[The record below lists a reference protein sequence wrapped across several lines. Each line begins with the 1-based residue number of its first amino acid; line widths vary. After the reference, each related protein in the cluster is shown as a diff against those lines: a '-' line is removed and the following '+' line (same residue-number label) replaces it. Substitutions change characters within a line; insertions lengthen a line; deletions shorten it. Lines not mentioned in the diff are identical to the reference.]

1 MVLKW
6 EMKGFRF
13 RPTDQEL
20 IKDYLD
26 HKNLGD
32 ETPVHEAIN
41 EIIICRFDPWD
52 LHEQSKIQ
60 SEDDK
65 VWYFFSPRVTKYS
78 NSKRANRKTKN
89 GYWKVTGR
97 DRCIKGKNQK
107 VIGTKKTLVFYK
119 GRVPN
124 AARTAWVMHEYHSSV
139 VPPDKGVYVLC
150 KVKDKSNNDNTVS
163 SGGGAEPSHPLPC
176 SSEDHVTT
184 EETSETIVL
193 AEETPNSVCDFGG
206 PDTDLGLWRDELD
219 DGSSLSSMLMT
230 NYSLSDYSLLPEYD
244 SPTVQLEQNNEEVWG
259 FSADDLAS
267 SREHGL
273 NTFMH
278 ESPISFES
286 FYQSDL
292 INISEGEISPAQG
305 NCLHQQ
311 ALRI

>member
-139 VPPDKGVYVLC
+139 VPPDK
-150 KVKDKSNNDNTVS
+150 
-163 SGGGAEPSHPLPC
+163 
-176 SSEDHVTT
+176 
-184 EETSETIVL
+184 TIVL